1 MKSLYSVLIFTV
13 ALLVSSCSSK
23 KGTIFTNASSGKP
36 FELLVVVQDE
46 HQWDTAVGKALF
58 NALDT
63 DVPMLPQP
71 ERSFHIMHCSKHD
84 FDNTMKLLRNIIIV
98 DINPDRYTQSKF
110 KTLHDEYAAP
120 QALLRIQ
127 SPSASELATFINAH
141 KNVIIDFFTRA
152 EMQRTAS
159 ELKRNHSNIVS
170 QKVDSLFGYNVWVS
184 PEFASTKCRKD
195 FFWTRADRS
204 DCLLNYV
211 MYSYPF
217 ESDSTFTLQYY
228 IAKRDSFMK
237 ANIPG
242 SEPGMYVETDP
253 RFIQKEVIEVQGQYC
268 MEVRGLWDMKNDMM
282 GGPFVSHTMLDKVNN
297 RIVTSEVFLF
307 APRKPKADMLR
318 FLEASLYTMQLPG
331 MPLTEAI
338 QKETSE
344 KATHN

>member
-1 MKSLYSVLIFTV
+1 
-13 ALLVSSCSSK
+13 
-23 KGTIFTNASSGKP
+23 
-36 FELLVVVQDE
+36 
-46 HQWDTAVGKALF
+46 
-58 NALDT
+58 
-63 DVPMLPQP
+63 
-71 ERSFHIMHCSKHD
+71 
-84 FDNTMKLLRNIIIV
+84 
-98 DINPDRYTQSKF
+98 
-110 KTLHDEYAAP
+110 
-120 QALLRIQ
+120 
-127 SPSASELATFINAH
+127 
-141 KNVIIDFFTRA
+141 
-152 EMQRTAS
+152 
-159 ELKRNHSNIVS
+159 
-170 QKVDSLFGYNVWVS
+170 
-184 PEFASTKCRKD
+184 
-195 FFWTRADRS
+195 
-204 DCLLNYV
+204 

-344 KATHN
+344 KTTHN